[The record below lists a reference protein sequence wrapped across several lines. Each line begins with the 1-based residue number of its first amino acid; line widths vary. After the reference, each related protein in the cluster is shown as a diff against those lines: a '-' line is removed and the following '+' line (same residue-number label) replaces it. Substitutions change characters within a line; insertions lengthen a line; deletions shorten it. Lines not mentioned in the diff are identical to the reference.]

1 MSKRKRQKRS
11 TSQILFWLLSLIIVI
26 SMIISLIIVA
36 LEPQPQSAPT
46 VPPPTITPFPTRT
59 PTSEPTEPV
68 VGPELPTATPNASSG
83 AFKPMAAAGG
93 WLVDVVQQFTAAVQQ
108 LAGAVARAAAVA
120 PQAAAVAQKP
130 AAAVQPPAPNPLPA
144 TAPAEVAPLRFAV
157 AGDSH
162 NSGKVYR
169 RLLEGVVDDGVAFL
183 IHTGDLVYS
192 QGTEAQWQKFEA
204 LMADFPLPFY
214 PVPGNHDSLGGE
226 LNGYLA
232 YSGAPS
238 AAYSFDRGTVHFALA
253 DSHNGGMTAAGLD
266 WLRQD
271 LSATSQPVK
280 IVVLH
285 HPPFDPD
292 GGDHVMA
299 FGKKKFMSLV
309 AELDVDY
316 VFTGHIHAYAR
327 GERDGVQYVVTG
339 GAGRTLYY
347 DGHPQAVNHYLL
359 VTVQGESITVEL
371 VKV

>member
-1 MSKRKRQKRS
+1 MSKRRKQKRS
-11 TSQILFWLLSLIIVI
+11 VSQILFWILSLIIVL

-36 LEPQPQSAPT
+36 LEPAPRPAPT
-46 VPPPTITPFPTRT
+46 LPPATFTPFPSRT
-59 PTSEPTEPV
+59 PTSGPTAEPTEPV
-68 VGPELPTATPNASSG
+68 VGPEPPTATPNPASG
-83 AFKPMAAAGG
+83 AFKPVAAAG
-93 WLVDVVQQFTAAVQQ
+93 QQRT
-108 LAGAVARAAAVA
+108 VAMEW
-120 PQAAAVAQKP
+120 
-130 AAAVQPPAPNPLPA
+130 
-144 TAPAEVAPLRFAV
+144 PAEAGQEPRGGGSSPMAEPSSGAAPTEVAELRFAV

-162 NSGKVYR
+162 NSGKVYGR
-169 RLLEGVVDDGVAFL
+169 VLKSVADRGAAFL

-192 QGTEAQWQKFEA
+192 QGTEAQWQKFEK

-214 PVPGNHDSLGGE
+214 PVPGNHDSLNGE
-226 LNGYLA
+226 LDGYLA
-232 YSGAPS
+232 HSGAPA

-271 LSATSQPVK
+271 LSATTQPVK

-299 FGKKKFMSLV
+299 FGNNKFMNLV
-309 AELDVDY
+309 AELGVDY
-316 VFTGHIHAYAR
+316 VFSGHIHAFVR
-327 GERDGVQYVVTG
+327 GEREGVQYDISG

-347 DGHPQAVNHYLL
+347 DGHPQAMNHYVL
-359 VTVQGESITVEL
+359 VTVRGEDVIVEM

>member
-1 MSKRKRQKRS
+1 
-11 TSQILFWLLSLIIVI
+11 
-26 SMIISLIIVA
+26 
-36 LEPQPQSAPT
+36 
-46 VPPPTITPFPTRT
+46 
-59 PTSEPTEPV
+59 V
-68 VGPELPTATPNASSG
+68 VGPELPTATPDASSG
-83 AFKPMAAAGG
+83 GFKPVAAAGQ
-93 WLVDVVQQFTAAVQQ
+93 WLAGVAQQSTDAAQQ
-108 LAGAVARAAAVA
+108 LAGAMEQPATVTHRAAA
-120 PQAAAVAQKP
+120 AQL
-130 AAAVQPPAPNPLPA
+130 PAPEPSLA
-144 TAPAEVAPLRFAV
+144 TALAEVTALRFAV

-169 RLLEGVVDDGVAFL
+169 RLLERVVDDGVAFL

-192 QGTEAQWQKFEA
+192 QGTDAQWQKFGA

-214 PVPGNHDSLGGE
+214 PVPGNHDSLDGE
-226 LNGYLA
+226 LDGYLA
-232 YSGAPS
+232 HSGAPA

-271 LSATSQPVK
+271 LSATTQPVK

-359 VTVQGESITVEL
+359 VTVQGENVTVEL
-371 VKV
+371 VKI